1 MISVVLADDHTILRE
16 GLRLLLE
23 AQSDIRVLGEAGSG
37 SEAVQLVQQL
47 RPHVVV
53 LDVAMP
59 QLNGVEA
66 ARRIREHSVGTA
78 ILMLSMHDSP
88 EHVLRALEAGA
99 RGYLLKQAAARELV
113 EAVRAVHAGQR
124 YLSPAL
130 TELVVDDYLRYRR
143 GDQPKA
149 GLEGLSA
156 REREI
161 LSLVVDG
168 HSSSEIA
175 KILSLSSKTVDTYRS
190 RLMRKLNLKDML
202 SLAQFAIDN
211 GLAPARPNVR

>member
-23 AQSDIRVLGEAGSG
+23 AQNDIRVLGEAGSG
-37 SEAVQLVQQL
+37 SEAIQLVQQL

-53 LDVAMP
+53 MDVGMP
-59 QLNGVEA
+59 ELNGVEA
-66 ARRIREHSVGTA
+66 ARRVHEHSPGTA
-78 ILMLSMHDSP
+78 ILMLSMHDSS
-88 EHVLRALEAGA
+88 EHVLRALDAGA

-130 TELVVDDYLRYRR
+130 TELVVDDYLRSRR
-143 GDQPKA
+143 GNQPRS
-149 GLEGLSA
+149 GLEGLSV

-161 LSLVVDG
+161 LSLVVNG

-175 KILSLSSKTVDTYRS
+175 SVLSLSPKTVDTYRS
-190 RLMRKLNLKDML
+190 RLMRKLHLKDML
-202 SLAQFAIDN
+202 SLAQFAMDN
-211 GLAPARPNVR
+211 GLTPARPNVW